1 MLKVKSKWAEAHFF
15 IAQNPG
21 IWPDM
26 TVEEST
32 AKIAEPIIESMGM
45 ELVDV
50 EYRREQ
56 VGWVL
61 RLYIDKPGGVTLD
74 DCSGVSREVGV
85 AIEVE
90 ELIEQRYSL
99 EVSSPGLTR
108 PLKKLS
114 DFERFAGSYA
124 KLKFYGAIDGRKTV
138 VGTIKSVEGGKIL
151 FSLDDEEDITI
162 NFGDIAKANL
172 EYKQEA

>member
-1 MLKVKSKWAEAHFF
+1 
-15 IAQNPG
+15 
-21 IWPDM
+21 M
-26 TVEEST
+26 TVEESA

-74 DCSGVSREVGV
+74 DCSGVSREVSV

-90 ELIEQRYSL
+90 DILDQRYSL

-124 KLKFYGAIDGRKTV
+124 KLKFYGPIEGRKTV
-138 VGTIKSVEGGKIL
+138 VGTIKSVEGEIIL
-151 FSLDDEEDITI
+151 FSLDDKEDITL

-172 EYKQEA
+172 EYKQEG

>member
-1 MLKVKSKWAEAHFF
+1 
-15 IAQNPG
+15 
-21 IWPDM
+21 M
-26 TVEEST
+26 TVEESA

-61 RLYIDKPGGVTLD
+61 RLYIDKPGGLTLD
-74 DCSGVSREVGV
+74 DCSGVSREVGL
-85 AIEVE
+85 ALEVDDV
-90 ELIEQRYSL
+90 IDQRYNL

-108 PLKKLS
+108 PLKKIS
-114 DFERFAGSYA
+114 DFERFSGSYA
-124 KLKFYGAIDGRKTV
+124 KLKFYGPIVKGRKTV
-138 VGTIKSVEGGKIL
+138 EGTIKSVEGEEIL
-151 FSLDDEEDITI
+151 FSLDDKEDITT

-172 EYKQEA
+172 EYKQEG

>member
-1 MLKVKSKWAEAHFF
+1 
-15 IAQNPG
+15 
-21 IWPDM
+21 M
-26 TVEEST
+26 TVEESA

-56 VGWVL
+56 HGWVL
-61 RLYIDKPGGVTLD
+61 RFYIDKPGGVTLD
-74 DCSGVSREVGV
+74 DCSEVSREVGV

-90 ELIEQRYSL
+90 EMIEQRYNL

-108 PLKKLS
+108 PLKKPS

-138 VGTIKSVEGGKIL
+138 VGTIKSADGEEII
-151 FSLDDEEDITI
+151 FSLDDKEDITV

-172 EYKQEA
+172 EYKQEG

>member
-1 MLKVKSKWAEAHFF
+1 MGREVHFF
-15 IAQNPG
+15 IAQNLG
-21 IWPDM
+21 RRHVV

-32 AKIAEPIIESMGM
+32 AKIAEPIVESMEM

-56 VGWVL
+56 HGWVL
-61 RLYIDKPGGVTLD
+61 RLYVDKTGGVTLD
-74 DCSGVSREVGV
+74 DCSSVSREVGV

-90 ELIEQRYSL
+90 DFIEQHYSL

-124 KLKFYGAIDGRKTV
+124 KLKFYGPIDGKKTV
-138 VGTIKSVEGGKIL
+138 LGTIKSVEGEKIL
-151 FSLDDEEDITI
+151 FSMDDEEDITI

-172 EYKQEA
+172 EYKQEG